1 MRKKVVSFILSV
13 SMAGSLVSAN
23 VGIVSAD
30 VAVPESVSE
39 AYAETTDVAGLAA
52 EEKRVG
58 FDSAYAEVGVPLGV
72 ETAGLTGDLT
82 YKWTVNYSIKGTE
95 ETYTPTKEDLEKFIR
110 VTVKDSAGDSVSA
123 EMFFSRLPVIYI
135 DTENDAP
142 IVDKENYVT
151 SDFVIQGNKEYNTET
166 TTLYS
171 GKAGVRGR
179 GNSTWGLP
187 KKPYKVKLNKSTNL
201 LGFGKNKHWVLLAN
215 YYDTSYLRNKLSYDL
230 SGSMEMPY
238 MQSILTD
245 VVLNGKYVGNY
256 QLCEQ
261 VKVAEGRV
269 DVLNWEDEA
278 ADAAEKIAEREGLD
292 GDTQDALEEAMAE
305 NLSWVTSDQVAFE
318 GKNYK
323 VSDYYQTAGID
334 GGYLLELDS
343 AMDEVSTFRT
353 RKNQPIMFKAPEFA
367 NTNNDMMN
375 YVKTYIQAF
384 EDAVYKGNR
393 SAEYQGKMK
402 HYSELFDMD
411 SLVDYWLVQ
420 EIFFNEDAMK
430 KSTYLYKDNNDLF
443 KMGPIWDMDWSSGAY
458 QSSARPYDQWQTL
471 YFSGEAQVDQWYKAL
486 VQDPYFLKEVQNRY
500 WELRDNK
507 IQEML
512 NSMDTISE
520 NILES
525 ANASLAA
532 WNQGSYSKPLNDLKS
547 WMTSRIAFMDGK
559 MKSYEKFTGDFLKG
573 NKKLTVTY
581 ADGSDLGK
589 DTISPKETAYD
600 AMALEGRPLKAE
612 LTGLNGVVSAE
623 LWVNEVMAEKLKV
636 SGSSVEFAVPALT
649 EDSVVQV
656 YTYGISGSVRG
667 SYYLTI
673 KAEEDDDVI
682 TGIQVTPPVKLEYT
696 KGESLDLTGM
706 VVEALYQDGTK
717 SVITDGY
724 TVSELKPEVGTQTIT
739 ITYGQMTASFEVT
752 VKETA
757 AVLEG
762 ISIKKNPDK
771 MRYVIGESLD
781 LTGMVVEAVYS
792 DGSKKEISDYTV
804 SKLEEKTGKQKVI
817 VNYEGKTAEFT
828 VEVVEKS
835 IPITEVSLNY
845 TSKDMIIGEN
855 FTLKASC
862 KPENTT
868 EDKSVFW
875 ESSDPEILTV
885 DQEGSLNALKPGR
898 VVVKAT
904 IGSKSAECTVTVFG
918 TEKIYDDIDPNAW
931 YYDVVNWAYLSKLMT
946 GYSDGSFGPADDLG
960 RGQFATILYRME
972 KCPKTEYADIFPDV
986 PDGQFYT
993 EAVIWAN
1000 KNNIITGYT
1009 NTETFGPADDITR
1022 EQLATILYRYA
1033 AYKGQDVTKLADL
1046 SDFPDSGLV
1055 SEFAETAMRW
1065 AVGAGLIKG
1074 DNGNL
1079 SPQGPASRT
1088 QAATMI
1094 MRFYQQ

>member
-23 VGIVSAD
+23 MGIVSAD

-39 AYAETTDVAGLAA
+39 AYAETTDVVGLAA

-82 YKWTVNYSIKGTE
+82 YKWMVNDSIKGTE
-95 ETYTPTKEDLEKFIR
+95 ESYTPTKEDLEKFIR

-123 EMFFSRLPVIYI
+123 EMFFSRLPVVYI

-187 KKPYKVKLNKSTNL
+187 KKPYKVKLDKSTNL

-261 VKVAEGRV
+261 VKVAEERV

-278 ADAAEKIAEREGLD
+278 ADGAEKIAEREGLN

-305 NLSWVTSDQVAFE
+305 DLSWVTSDQVAFE

-323 VSDYYQTAGID
+323 VSNYYQTAAID

-367 NTNNDMMN
+367 NSNKDMMN

-443 KMGPIWDMDWSSGAY
+443 EMGPIWDMDWSSGAY
-458 QSSARPYDQWQTL
+458 QSAARPYDQWQTL
-471 YFSGEAQVDQWYKAL
+471 YFSGEAQADQWYKAL

-547 WMTSRIAFMDGK
+547 WMTNRIAFMDGK
-559 MKSYEKFTGDFLKG
+559 MKSYENFTGDFLKG

-581 ADGSDLGK
+581 ADGSDLEK
-589 DTISPKETAYD
+589 DTISPKEMAYD

-649 EDSVVQV
+649 EDSVIQV

-696 KGESLDLTGM
+696 K
-706 VVEALYQDGTK
+706 
-717 SVITDGY
+717 
-724 TVSELKPEVGTQTIT
+724 
-739 ITYGQMTASFEVT
+739 
-752 VKETA
+752 
-757 AVLEG
+757 
-762 ISIKKNPDK
+762 
-771 MRYVIGESLD
+771 GESLD

-835 IPITEVSLNY
+835 IPVTEVSLNY
-845 TSKDMIIGEN
+845 TSKNMIIGGN

-868 EDKSVFW
+868 EDKTVFW
-875 ESSDPEILTV
+875 ESSDPEVLTV
-885 DQEGSLNALKPGR
+885 DQEGSLNALKPGSA
-898 VVVKAT
+898 VVKAT

-918 TEKIYDDIDPNAW
+918 TEKIYDDIDRNAW

-946 GYSDGSFGPADDLG
+946 GYSDGSFGPADALG

-972 KCPKTEYADIFPDV
+972 ECPKTEYADIFPDV

-993 EAVIWAN
+993 DAVIWAN
-1000 KNNIITGYT
+1000 KNNIITGYS

-1033 AYKGQDVTKLADL
+1033 VYKGQDVTKLADL

-1079 SPQGPASRT
+1079 SPQGSASRS